1 MRSDKSFRQ
10 KSFGHTDGSWHP
22 MHLLFALCSGDNYE
36 ICIHRLPGH
45 SRTALEWSIVLSSWY
60 RARRNDGQ
68 VPQRSG
74 ARVLRN
80 IQVFGQRELR

>member
-1 MRSDKSFRQ
+1 
-10 KSFGHTDGSWHP
+10 
-22 MHLLFALCSGDNYE
+22 MHLLFALCSGDNHE
-36 ICIHRLPGH
+36 ICVYRLPRH
-45 SRTALEWSIVLSSWY
+45 SRAPLEWGAVFSSRY

-80 IQVFGQRELR
+80 IQVFRQRELGQLHKERTRCVSIVTRAPWL